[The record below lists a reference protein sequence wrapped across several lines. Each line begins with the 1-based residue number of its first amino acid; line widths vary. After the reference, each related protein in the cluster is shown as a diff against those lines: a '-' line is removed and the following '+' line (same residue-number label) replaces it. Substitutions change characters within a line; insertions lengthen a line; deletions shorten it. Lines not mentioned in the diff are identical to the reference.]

1 MPGSALSFVKIF
13 VADLDRSSTFYS
25 RVFGLTVGQNVATP
39 EFDECILR
47 PADGNGG
54 SLVLCRWKD
63 ERALSPGNA
72 NGPIG
77 FIVDAVD
84 SVHDAA
90 LDAGGVS
97 RMKPVDFGAARVAFV
112 RDPDGHEIELLA
124 PKGANRT

>member
-13 VADLDRSSTFYS
+13 VADLDRSSAFYS
-25 RVFGLTVGQNVATP
+25 RAFGLFTGQHVATP

-54 SLVLCRWKD
+54 SLVLCQRKD
-63 ERALSPGNA
+63 GRDLSHGNA

-84 SVHDAA
+84 GVHDAVIH
-90 LDAGGVS
+90 AGGVS

-112 RDPDGHEIELLA
+112 RDPDGHAIELLA
-124 PKGANRT
+124 PQGANRT